1 MLKPAAPPEFPIPLW
16 VAGAPR
22 PSHKERRGDPGALD
36 RHAQEQSGA
45 LPARQLIRR
54 KTGAQPPATERVTC
68 LWS

>member
-1 MLKPAAPPEFPIPLW
+1 MVKPADSPELPIPLW
-16 VAGAPR
+16 VVGSPR
-22 PSHKERRGDPGALD
+22 PPHQERRGDPGALD

-54 KTGAQPPATERVTC
+54 KTGVQPPATERVTR